1 MKLVLKVDEKGNAV
15 IVEGKIVYVDEDSA
29 DKKEYPLDPPSMYS
43 KITEL
48 GTENKKH
55 RDAKTA
61 TEAKFLAFADIE
73 DIEEW
78 KKNAE
83 AAIET
88 VANYNDKDLIDAGK
102 VEKMKE
108 EMKEAYEAKLTAA
121 KTKADALAKSTA
133 DVVAG
138 KDTEIRTLMVSNR
151 FSVSPHFTG
160 ENSLT
165 TMPPDVAEAFF
176 GSNFKVEAGDDGK
189 PSLKAFMS
197 GEEIMSLQNP
207 GDPAGF
213 EESISIIIDK
223 YPNKDHILRASAG
236 GSGGGGGQ
244 GNEGNPQDEMT
255 KLNTQLEKASK
266 PVSEG
271 GNMALAISLKNKISK
286 LSKKP

>member
-1 MKLVLKVDEKGNAV
+1 MKLVLKIDENGKAV
-15 IVEGKIVYVDEDSA
+15 IVEGKIVYVDEDSV
-29 DKKEYPLDPPSMYS
+29 DKKEYPLDPPSMYN
-43 KITEL
+43 KITDL
-48 GTENKKH
+48 GAENKKH

-61 TEAKFLAFADIE
+61 TEAKYLAFADIE

-78 KKNAE
+78 KKGAE

-88 VANYNDKDLIDAGK
+88 VANYNDKDLVDAGK

-108 EMKEAYEAKLTAA
+108 EMKDAYEAKLIAA

-138 KDTEIRTLMVSNR
+138 KDGEIRTLMVSNR
-151 FSVSPHFTG
+151 FSVSPHFNG
-160 ENSLT
+160 DKSIT

-176 GSNFKVEAGDDGK
+176 GSNFKVEAGEDGK
-189 PSLKAFMS
+189 PSLKSYIS
-197 GEEIMSLQNP
+197 GEEVMSLQNP
-207 GDPAGF
+207 GEPAGF

-223 YPNKDHILRASAG
+223 YPNKDHILRATAG

-244 GNEGNPQDEMT
+244 GGEGNPQDELS
-255 KLNTQLEKASK
+255 KLTTQLEAASK

-271 GNMALAISLKNKISK
+271 GNISMAITLKNKISK
-286 LSKKP
+286 LKRV